1 MTNAEVLH
9 QVDHGYRMQ
18 CPQGCPRALYDI
30 MLECWHKDPV
40 KRPTFETLQWK
51 LEDFFTMS
59 DSEYR
64 DATAYWLNYSLLS
77 LLQACLF
84 VWHLWQKMLLQCDT
98 ECFYYMLS
106 LLYCYLLYFP
116 AVFTNAQFI
125 KVSIGKFLNQFF
137 WCRLISYSLVKPF
150 LKKSVMLNFS
160 KTALNESK

>member
-64 DATAYWLNYSLLS
+64 DATAYWWKKASKNRPFAFKTSFVFPIIIIISCWLLS
-77 LLQACLF
+77 FHIVIVRGLLSQLG
-84 VWHLWQKMLLQCDT
+84 QKSWEQ
-98 ECFYYMLS
+98 S
-106 LLYCYLLYFP
+106 YF
-116 AVFTNAQFI
+116 
-125 KVSIGKFLNQFF
+125 SD
-137 WCRLISYSLVKPF
+137 
-150 LKKSVMLNFS
+150 LKTL
-160 KTALNESK
+160 